1 MVILLD
7 GTSKMGRIAIAEQ
20 IVEKNPAWK
29 HLALEVIEGAAP
41 PDQEEDFHAQ
51 VVKRCADEL
60 EKDNLHLV
68 LTLPG
73 DSDQFAL
80 LSRALKPNVITV
92 HLGGENEGDYD
103 YVIDPN
109 AKSVKDVV
117 KFLETIM
124 QEV

>member
-20 IVEKNPAWK
+20 LVEANPAWK
-29 HLALEVIEGAAP
+29 HLALEVIEGATP
-41 PDQEEDFHAQ
+41 PDQEVDFHAQ
-51 VVKRCADEL
+51 VVKRCSDEL
-60 EKDNLHLV
+60 ARDNQHLV

-73 DSDQFAL
+73 ESEQFAL
-80 LSRALKPNVITV
+80 LSRALKPHVITV
-92 HLGGENEGDYD
+92 HLGEDEAGKYD

-117 KFLETIM
+117 KFLEGIM
-124 QEV
+124 KEV

>member
-20 IVEKNPAWK
+20 LVEKNQAWK
-29 HLALEVIEGAAP
+29 HLALEVIEGATP
-41 PDQEEDFHAQ
+41 PDQDEDFHAQ
-51 VVKRCADEL
+51 VVKRCAEEL
-60 EKDNLHLV
+60 GRDNLHLM

-73 DSDQFAL
+73 ESEQFAM
-80 LSRALKPNVITV
+80 LSRALKPNVVTV
-92 HLGGENEGDYD
+92 HLGKDGEGDYD

-124 QEV
+124 QEI

>member
-20 IVEKNPAWK
+20 LVEKNQAWK
-29 HLALEVIEGAAP
+29 HLALEVIEGATP
-41 PDQEEDFHAQ
+41 PDQDKDFHAQ

-60 EKDNLHLV
+60 EKDNLHLI

-73 DSDQFAL
+73 ESEQFAM
-80 LSRALKPNVITV
+80 LSRALKPDVITV
-92 HLGGENEGDYD
+92 HLGKDPAGEYD

-124 QEV
+124 NEI